1 MPILTHSALRTPH
14 SAFAFTPLPVPLCLC
29 VSFLLFFATGST
41 PAADRPNI
49 LLIVSD
55 DQGFPDLGCIGTKPI
70 QTPNLD
76 RLAKEG
82 VRLTNYYL
90 TWPACTPSRGSI
102 LTGRHPLRNGLYDM
116 VRNDLVNYGHR
127 YSEQEYA
134 TSPEMTIG
142 LDPREKTLGD
152 VLRAA
157 GYRCGMVGKW
167 DMGQAK
173 RYLPLQRGFDFFYGH
188 GNNGIDYY
196 THERYG
202 VHSMFAGNTRTTAG
216 QGTYAT
222 DLFKREA
229 LNFIHNDNTNPKRE
243 RGTDT
248 NPKRQR
254 GENTSPKRQRG
265 ENTSPKRERGNAADH
280 NDNTNP
286 TRQRATEQPWFLY
299 LCFNAPH
306 GASSFGSDETNP
318 KSRSGVQAP
327 DDYIAKYADTKIAE
341 NLKRYYAAVTCM
353 DAAIGDLLA
362 LIRERGEEQNT
373 LVIFQ
378 SDNGGS
384 GNGGNAPLRGQKST
398 LWEGGLRSPFIAR
411 WPAKIPASRISD
423 EFLTTLELLPTL
435 AALSSPHAP
444 REEPPAVP
452 LSSRHAPRDEPN
464 MLDGYDMLPVLIG
477 TAPSPRTEMF
487 WEFRGQKAARI
498 GNYKWLEAGQG
509 RGLYDLSSDLGEK
522 QDLSAKL
529 PEKAAEFSARW
540 TAWRESMNQTEPR
553 GPFRDY

>member
-1 MPILTHSALRTPH
+1 MKQAAPVVLFALVTSILLAV
-14 SAFAFTPLPVPLCLC
+14 AKA
-29 VSFLLFFATGST
+29 
-41 PAADRPNI
+41 PAAERPNI

-55 DQGFPDLGCIGTKPI
+55 DQGWPDLGCIGVKPI
-70 QTPNLD
+70 QTPHLD

-82 VRLTNYYL
+82 VRLTNYYV
-90 TWPACTPSRGSI
+90 TWPACTPSRGSV

-134 TSPEMTIG
+134 TSPEMTLG
-142 LDPREKTLGD
+142 LDPREQTLGN
-152 VLRAA
+152 VLHNA

-167 DMGQAK
+167 DMGQA
-173 RYLPLQRGFDFFYGH
+173 RRFLPLQRGFDFFYGI

-202 VHSMFAGNTRTTAG
+202 IHSLFAGNARSKAD

-222 DLFKREA
+222 DLFQREA
-229 LNFIHNDNTNPKRE
+229 LRFIRGSDSNAKRE
-243 RGTDT
+243 PAADT
-248 NPKRQR
+248 NPK
-254 GENTSPKRQRG
+254 G
-265 ENTSPKRERGNAADH
+265 ERGTGVSAK
-280 NDNTNP
+280 P
-286 TRQRATEQPWFLY
+286 QQPWFLY

-327 DDYIAKYADTKIAE
+327 DNYVTKYADTKLPE
-341 NLKRYYAAVTCM
+341 NLKRYCAAVTCI
-353 DAAIGDLLA
+353 DDAIGATLA
-362 LIRERGEEQNT
+362 LIEERGEANNT

-384 GNGGNAPLRGQKST
+384 GNGGNAPLRGAKST
-398 LWEGGLRSPFIAR
+398 LWEGGLRVPFIAR
-411 WPAKIPASRISD
+411 WPDRISAGRVSD

-435 AALSSPHAP
+435 AAAAGTT
-444 REEPPAVP
+444 PPTGVT
-452 LSSRHAPRDEPN
+452 
-464 MLDGYDMLPVLIG
+464 LDGYDMLPTLAG
-477 TAPSPRTEMF
+477 KAKSPRSEMF
-487 WEFRGQKAARI
+487 WEYRGQKAARL
-498 GNYKWLEAGQG
+498 GNYKWLEAEQG
-509 RGLYDLSSDLGEK
+509 RGLYDLSTDVGEK

-529 PEKAAEFSARW
+529 PEKAAELAARW
-540 TAWRESMNQTEPR
+540 AAWRAQMDQAEPR